1 MHPGSV
7 RNGMAV
13 YVTGLVLLTAAVE
26 LVIAYFIAVRTTT
39 VPASSSSFWSVY
51 FGAVV
56 ALVIAG
62 AVLIPRGLQAL
73 RVPNPGAEPGPL

>member
-1 MHPGSV
+1 
-7 RNGMAV
+7 MAV

-26 LVIAYFIAVRTTT
+26 LVIAYFIAVRTTS

-56 ALVIAG
+56 ALVVAA
-62 AVLIPRGLQAL
+62 AVLIPRGLEAL
-73 RVPNPGAEPGPL
+73 RVPVPGAEPVSP